1 MKTINERILEI
12 VSYTGLSNRAFCRIC
27 EISSATLKANRETP
41 SGSTIVS
48 ILKKYPE
55 ISPDWLLLGQGEM
68 LRSNDS
74 TEKTPNVEVEETI
87 CELPQKRNTDNM
99 DVVERLELYIR
110 SKGMG
115 NYQFEKKVGLSQ
127 GYIKRVRNCLH
138 PEKIKRIAN
147 VFPDLNIEWMII
159 GRGEMI
165 VNTANRLYENEIYRL
180 LKEQNNLQQEM
191 INKLRIELSE
201 IKTKSIAL
209 DKDNKKLVKSLY
221 EMSEMYAEQISN
233 SLMEIKQ
240 QLTA

>member
-1 MKTINERILEI
+1 METIRNRIDRYIKYLGISRLKFEEQSKLTINSLANCKSSPNGNAIAKIIL
-12 VSYTGLSNRAFCRIC
+12 N
-27 EISSATLKANRETP
+27 N
-41 SGSTIVS
+41 
-48 ILKKYPE
+48 PE

-159 GRGEMI
+159 GRGE
-165 VNTANRLYENEIYRL
+165 LE
-180 LKEQNNLQQEM
+180 
-191 INKLRIELSE
+191 ELG
-201 IKTKSIAL
+201 TH
-209 DKDNKKLVKSLY
+209 
-221 EMSEMYAEQISN
+221 
-233 SLMEIKQ
+233 
-240 QLTA
+240 

>member
-1 MKTINERILEI
+1 MKTSKDRILEFI
-12 VSYTGLSNRAFCRIC
+12 QYSGISQGEFIRKCGLSKGSIANIQEAPNGTSLIKIARA
-27 EISSATLKANRETP
+27 
-41 SGSTIVS
+41 
-48 ILKKYPE
+48 YPKL
-55 ISPDWLLLGQGEM
+55 SLDWLLLGQGEM

-74 TEKTPNVEVEETI
+74 TEKTPDVEVAETI

-99 DVVERLELYIR
+99 DVVERLELYIK

-165 VNTANRLYENEIYRL
+165 VNTANRLYDNEIYRL
-180 LKEQNNLQQEM
+180 LKEQNNLQKEM
-191 INKLRIELSE
+191 INKLRMELSE

-209 DKDNKKLVKSLY
+209 DKDNKKLVKNLHD
-221 EMSEMYAEQISN
+221 MSKMYAEQISN

>member
-1 MKTINERILEI
+1 MNTKERLLLFLQHLNIGQNKFEK
-12 VSYTGLSNRAFCRIC
+12 SCGLSSGS
-27 EISSATLKANRETP
+27 ISSMKEAPNGTSLIKIARA
-41 SGSTIVS
+41 
-48 ILKKYPE
+48 YPE
-55 ISPDWLLLGQGEM
+55 LSLDWLLLGQGEM
-68 LRSNDS
+68 LRSNDF
-74 TEKTPNVEVEETI
+74 TEKTPDVEVEETI

-180 LKEQNNLQQEM
+180 LKEQNDLQQDM

-201 IKTKSIAL
+201 IKTRSIAL
-209 DKDNKKLVKSLY
+209 DKDNKKLVKNLH
-221 EMSEMYAEQISN
+221 EMSEIYAEQISN